1 MHCGKVVNRD
11 RKRLCNHCGLP
22 FGLQPPPAASETL
35 AQGETDPSPLPAASK
50 LAAGMTLF
58 LGLFSTIFA
67 GAHLYGV
74 MVTATRRSYPYDFRL
89 AALLIVGIT
98 MVAAGVLCFAAVREL
113 ARGRRIGWERA
124 LYGTVFL
131 LLVTVPLGPVQPGL
145 APAFVFFGAVNLVAL
160 LAAGRGLESS

>member
-1 MHCGKVVNRD
+1 
-11 RKRLCNHCGLP
+11 
-22 FGLQPPPAASETL
+22 
-35 AQGETDPSPLPAASK
+35 
-50 LAAGMTLF
+50 
-58 LGLFSTIFA
+58 
-67 GAHLYGV
+67 
-74 MVTATRRSYPYDFRL
+74 
-89 AALLIVGIT
+89 